1 MDGVDL
7 NANFKFV
14 LRQINKLRIVAS
26 LDRTVV
32 ISKIYLLVSIAM
44 HLCGLYWKWA
54 AHSHELKQSM
64 TEHNRHNPVPA
75 AMQYGTLEQ
84 IDLAAV
90 MITTS
95 SL

>member
-32 ISKIYLLVSIAM
+32 
-44 HLCGLYWKWA
+44 
-54 AHSHELKQSM
+54 E
-64 TEHNRHNPVPA
+64 
-75 AMQYGTLEQ
+75 
-84 IDLAAV
+84 
-90 MITTS
+90 
-95 SL
+95 

>member
-32 ISKIYLLVSIAM
+32 SGY
-44 HLCGLYWKWA
+44 
-54 AHSHELKQSM
+54 HS
-64 TEHNRHNPVPA
+64 
-75 AMQYGTLEQ
+75 LES
-84 IDLAAV
+84 V
-90 MITTS
+90 GFRVFPR
-95 SL
+95 